1 MPAIKEAGDSALL
14 LELEPVIDPA
24 VNARAIAIAAAVRE
38 DVIPGV
44 RDVIPTY
51 RSVAVHFDPLI
62 TDARDVVASLERAAD
77 APVVPV
83 AMLADDSRDDL
94 VVVGEVTRASAV
106 SPHVR
111 DQLVRVQTFRLGERG
126 PKHSGHHDLVR
137 GLERDRERILKHATA
152 GRRGSW
158 ERLHLN

>member
-1 MPAIKEAGDSALL
+1 MAMARAFTAGSMTGSSSSRSAESPASLIAGIAPERLQQLS
-14 LELEPVIDPA
+14 
-24 VNARAIAIAAAVRE
+24 VNAAETAVGHQ
-38 DVIPGV
+38 D
-44 RDVIPTY
+44 D
-51 RSVAVHFDPLI
+51 H
-62 TDARDVVASLERAAD
+62 
-77 APVVPV
+77 VPV

-152 GRRGSW
+152 GRRGS
-158 ERLHLN
+158 RLEDGPDTAFR